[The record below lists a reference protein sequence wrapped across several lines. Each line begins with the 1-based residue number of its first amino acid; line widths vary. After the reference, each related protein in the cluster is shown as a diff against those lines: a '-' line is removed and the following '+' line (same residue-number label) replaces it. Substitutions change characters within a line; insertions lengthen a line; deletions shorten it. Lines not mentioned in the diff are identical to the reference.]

1 MSSRSAFVAI
11 GLGVNLLVL
20 VRGILFML
28 VLDDAEL
35 GLVALV
41 QGAILFAGMLHFGL
55 LNGGYRLLCHV
66 KGRARQRIVDLA
78 YTCFLGLGA
87 GMAIAAL
94 GAAAWADDADY
105 RAIALLAGLGGIAS
119 LLRTWMMNEMVAG
132 GRLGPANLVNGAS
145 IVLSLSLLVL
155 LPLAP
160 ALVAVGSIVAQPILF
175 ALLAPLTGAVLLP
188 RSLRIPRKLAKVV
201 AKAGFP
207 LFVTGLAVQLNTFA
221 DRVYVSAEIGLGA
234 LGRLYLALLFVNL
247 FQMVPNLVQQ
257 VHLPAIV
264 RGFTERETALVRR
277 ETRTLF
283 AWLAAYCAAV
293 GIALVTLAEPLT
305 AIFLPGREED
315 LVFVYLLSPGLIAF
329 TLATPFA
336 LIFNVAIRYRW
347 MVAAYGLGSVAT
359 IAVLGGAWLLDQPLR
374 LAGVA
379 GLRSAIY
386 ALTGVMLVIGWARLS
401 ERFPEFRWLSRQRDT
416 ADPV

>member
-1 MSSRSAFVAI
+1 MNSRSAFVAI

-28 VLDDAEL
+28 VLDNADL

-41 QGAILFAGMLHFGL
+41 QGVILFAGMLHFGL

-66 KGRARQRIVDLA
+66 KGRARQRIVDLV

-87 GMAIAAL
+87 GMAIASL
-94 GAAAWADDADY
+94 GAAAWANDADY
-105 RAIALLAGLGGIAS
+105 RAIALLAGLGGIAT

-132 GRLGPANLVNGAS
+132 GQLGPANLVNGAS

-160 ALVAVGSIVAQPILF
+160 ALVAVGSTVAQPILF

-188 RSLRIPRKLAKVV
+188 RSLGIPRKLAKVV

-257 VHLPAIV
+257 VHLPTIV

-293 GIALVTLAEPLT
+293 GIALVTLADPLT

-315 LVFVYLLSPGLIAF
+315 LVFVYLLYPGLIAF
-329 TLATPFA
+329 TLSTPFA
-336 LIFNVAIRYRW
+336 VIFNVTIRYRW

-359 IAVLGGAWLLDQPLR
+359 LTVLGGAWLWDQPLR

-386 ALTGVMLVIGWARLS
+386 ALTGVVLLIGWARLS
-401 ERFPEFRWLSRQRDT
+401 ERFPEFRWLARQRDT